1 MYENRRNILN
11 IDAPVVEY
19 KKCFIAFLDILGF
32 KSKVIES
39 RDRVDK
45 LRILIDS
52 LKICGRFSSG
62 GKNAGDTSGSLRT
75 IDIRSRFFSDTIV
88 FFLQTNEDDIAQLFL
103 VIRYLQDRLWE
114 KGICLRG
121 AITIG
126 DMYWPSVNNDITVGP
141 GLIEAYELETEV
153 AIYPRIIVSEK
164 LFSYINSRQIQ
175 SYPFG
180 QIEELKN
187 FIRQD
192 KDGVRFLD
200 LLDRDV
206 TRIHSETLQRTD
218 DGNYSIFWIEDYGS
232 KHQDVLKTVKDIIR
246 KNRRSKDMKK
256 QQKYNWLNSYL
267 GKIEGEL

>member
-1 MYENRRNILN
+1 MRENQRNILDN
-11 IDAPVVEY
+11 TVPT
-19 KKCFIAFLDILGF
+19 KKCFVAFLDILGF

-39 RDRVDK
+39 QDSADK

-52 LKICGRFSSG
+52 LKICGRFSLG
-62 GKNAGDTSGSLRT
+62 GKNAGKIPGPLRT
-75 IDIRSRFFSDTIV
+75 IDIRSRVFSDTIV
-88 FFLQTNEDDIAQLFL
+88 FFLQTNEENIAQLFL

-114 KGICLRG
+114 RGICLRG

-126 DMYWPSVNNDITVGP
+126 DMYWPNVNNDITVGL

-164 LFSYINSRQIQ
+164 LFSYINSKEIR

-180 QIEELKN
+180 QRGELKD
-187 FIRQD
+187 FIRRD
-192 KDGVRFLD
+192 EDGVRFLD
-200 LLDRDV
+200 LLNKDI
-206 TRIHSETLQRTD
+206 TRIRGETLRRPD
-218 DGNYSIFWIEDYGS
+218 DGNYSIIWTEGNGS
-232 KHQDVLKTVKDIIR
+232 KHQEILKTVKDIVR
-246 KNRRSKDMKK
+246 NNRRSKDIKK